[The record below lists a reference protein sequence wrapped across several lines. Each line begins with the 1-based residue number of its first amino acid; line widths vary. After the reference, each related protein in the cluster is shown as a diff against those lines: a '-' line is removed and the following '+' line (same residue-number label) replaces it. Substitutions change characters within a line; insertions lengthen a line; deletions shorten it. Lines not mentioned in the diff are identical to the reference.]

1 MTLKVNIHI
10 FGLTT
15 YTKYDRVFVPVF
27 LYDVTMLI
35 FQIKRIISSEKWFNY
50 VVTFFLKMTKIW
62 VGWTT
67 LNEEK
72 KEDDLKAKKNI
83 PRFVMTSKMR

>member
-27 LYDVTMLI
+27 LYDVTILI
-35 FQIKRIISSEKWFNY
+35 FQIERIISSEKWFHY
-50 VVTFFLKMTKIW
+50 VLTFFFFLKMPNIW
-62 VGWTT
+62 VGP
-67 LNEEK
+67 
-72 KEDDLKAKKNI
+72 DDAKRRKNGEGLRW
-83 PRFVMTSKMR
+83 PKDKLE

>member
-27 LYDVTMLI
+27 LYDVTILI
-35 FQIKRIISSEKWFNY
+35 FQLKRIISSEKWFHY
-50 VVTFFLKMTKIW
+50 VLTFFFSE
-62 VGWTT
+62 
-67 LNEEK
+67 N
-72 KEDDLKAKKNI
+72 AKHLG
-83 PRFVMTSKMR
+83 RSGRR